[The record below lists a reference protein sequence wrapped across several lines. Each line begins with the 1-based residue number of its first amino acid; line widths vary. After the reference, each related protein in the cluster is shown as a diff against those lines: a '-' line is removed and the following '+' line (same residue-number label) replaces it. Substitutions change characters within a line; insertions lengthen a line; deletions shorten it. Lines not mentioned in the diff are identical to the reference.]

1 MDRLKIA
8 VVGAGAVGGLLA
20 WRLAQAGHAVSI
32 IARGEHLRAIQAS
45 GLRLIEGAD
54 ETIGERGVPNR
65 IAIAATADPGD
76 STTTGGVQDL
86 VVTGL
91 KAHALPA
98 VLSALGPMLGPATRV
113 IPALNGVPFWYFDGP
128 ATLRTVDP
136 EGLAA
141 SSLAPGRVIGCV
153 VHLAAE
159 VVAPGVIRHTGG
171 QRLIFGEALAGADLP
186 TDARWS
192 VHQVVETFR
201 SAGFAAEHSSD
212 IRREVW
218 TKLIGNLSFNPVA
231 AITGLRMDA
240 LCADPAICALL
251 RLLDQ
256 LLVRLGA
263 EAHEDEAHAVAN
275 DGEGDDLAVDH
286 DGDAFQRLPARLCD
300 HGAEAADRGGRRAR
314 ARLRGLGFGGD
325 LVDRRGGRRDRLG
338 DRGLKQHRL
347 RRQHQSHH

>member
-113 IPALNGVPFWYFDGP
+113 IPALNGVPFWYVDGP

-136 EGLAA
+136 AGLAA
-141 SSLAPGRVIGCV
+141 ISLAPGRVIGCV

-171 QRLIFGEALAGADLP
+171 RRLIFGEALAGADLP

-192 VHQVVETFR
+192 VHQVGETFR

-212 IRREVW
+212 IRRDVW

-240 LCADPAICALL
+240 LCADPEICALL
-251 RLLDQ
+251 RLLIDEGKAVAAALGVPLQ
-256 LLVRLGA
+256 IDADARIEMARGLGGARISTLQDFEAHRQPELGA
-263 EAHEDEAHAVAN
+263 LVGAVIELADRHGVSVPMLRQVYTLAVA
-275 DGEGDDLAVDH
+275 
-286 DGDAFQRLPARLCD
+286 
-300 HGAEAADRGGRRAR
+300 RAR
-314 ARLRGLGFGGD
+314 ALGLPGY
-325 LVDRRGGRRDRLG
+325 
-338 DRGLKQHRL
+338 
-347 RRQHQSHH
+347 